1 MGTNKRKN
9 TIANISLNGKMLKI
23 IFLRVL
29 SKFLQEILATT
40 VRQEK
45 EINVIRLGK
54 VEIIISLLAGRIFM

>member
-1 MGTNKRKN
+1 MATNKRKS

-29 SKFLQEILATT
+29 SKFLQESLATT
-40 VRQEK
+40 VRQGK

-54 VEIIISLLAGRIFM
+54 VEIIILLLAGRIFM

>member
-1 MGTNKRKN
+1 MGTKKRKN

-45 EINVIRLGK
+45 EINIIRLGK